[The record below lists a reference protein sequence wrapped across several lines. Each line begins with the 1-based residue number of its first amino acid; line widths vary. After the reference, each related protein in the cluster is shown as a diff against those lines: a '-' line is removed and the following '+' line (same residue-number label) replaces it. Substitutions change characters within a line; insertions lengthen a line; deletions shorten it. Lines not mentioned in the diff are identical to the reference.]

1 VGFYQEAAAVL
12 HELPF
17 KVPHM
22 PLTLNAKQLT
32 GEHAYELT
40 FVDPVANRRRYFAVP
55 PELAGVLPADD
66 FRHRFFRSPP
76 SRAQTR
82 KSIQIAVP
90 QLPLIPSLSSQH
102 RAGRRAA
109 RTGSRLPKDTMA

>member
-1 VGFYQEAAAVL
+1 ML
-12 HELPF
+12 RELPF

-66 FRHRFFRSPP
+66 FRHRFSLSPLAPSPP
-76 SRAQTR
+76 G
-82 KSIQIAVP
+82 KPIQIAVP
-90 QLPLIPSLSSQH
+90 QLPPTFSSQH
-102 RAGRRAA
+102 RAERRAA
-109 RTGSRLPKDTMA
+109 RRGADFQS